1 MIFRRKIIFFYAKKQ
16 KKGGVELVLLHEFY
30 DICTLVYCLLEI

>member
-1 MIFRRKIIFFYAKKQ
+1 MQKNKKR
-16 KKGGVELVLLHEFY
+16 GGVELVLLHEFY